1 LSISILDGGHPDE
14 VNPGDSG
21 AAARCR
27 NATAALPGNVLLD
40 RQSGAANNPASSLA
54 GVNCRPRAPGPGFCR
69 RLRLG
74 VVTCWQISVGGCVGR
89 CVGDVGAWAEALP
102 NSFQTSG
109 ALRGAAVCVG
119 RSAVTGPF
127 TDPFAPG
134 RGRRDQA
141 CAFRQAWRRLD
152 NRQLVSR
159 SRAAHLRGFRRRL
172 PFRIH
177 PSSTNKEGTNCR
189 RAVGSYSRRDAGE
202 DHNTG
207 RAF

>member
-1 LSISILDGGHPDE
+1 MQECNSDAVRGTFCWTGSP
-14 VNPGDSG
+14 
-21 AAARCR
+21 
-27 NATAALPGNVLLD
+27 VLLII
-40 RQSGAANNPASSLA
+40 RHPASPARIVGHAPQDLDFVAACGSASLPVGRFSA
-54 GVNCRPRAPGPGFCR
+54 GR
-69 RLRLG
+69 
-74 VVTCWQISVGGCVGR
+74 CVGR

-109 ALRGAAVCVG
+109 ALCGAAVCVG
-119 RSAVTGPF
+119 RTPVTDPF

-152 NRQLVSR
+152 NRQLVLR

-177 PSSTNKEGTNCR
+177 PSSTKKEGTNSR

-202 DHNTG
+202 DQRTG
-207 RAF
+207 RAFS